1 MQEYRSAQASQD
13 LAHPQVAGDA
23 ADPIVPIDFSP
34 PDQQQKRVGFRLR
47 WPHILVVSFL
57 LLAGVSGWF
66 ILSARS
72 VYLEVTPLTASVEI
86 QTGFSLQIGQRY
98 LMLPGDYPVLL
109 RNEGYHDEQV
119 TLNVGTAQA
128 QNHPF
133 VLRELP
139 GLVSVEALGVSGAIS
154 GAVVQLDGAE
164 IGRTPLR
171 DLAIEPGEYT
181 LTIAADRYLPYSQ
194 SIKIEGRSTLNPVST
209 QLQQAWGEFSFSTTP
224 AGAEVLVDGQVLG
237 TTPYRAEILQGDHE
251 VTLKLAGHKA
261 WQDSLEV
268 VAGQTVELPAVALE
282 RADGLVFIRSQPSGA
297 NVTINGQFRGQ
308 TPVEVALPPGRS
320 HEIALFKSG
329 FDETTRTIETRP
341 DEEQDINVPLI
352 AITSAVTIIAE
363 PAGAQLFVDGE
374 PKGAAN
380 QRLELLAASQVIE
393 IRQEG
398 YVPYTSS
405 FTSRPGLEQELRV
418 TLKSLEEA
426 RLEAIRPVIT
436 TAAGQSLTLLYPGQ
450 FTMGASRREAGRRAN
465 EDLREVRLERPFY
478 LSPHEVNNIQ
488 FKRFKADHS
497 SGVLEGRTLDLDTQP
512 VVQVSWLDAA
522 LYCNWLSEQEGL
534 PLFYQVQDGQVAGF
548 DPEATGY
555 RLPTEAEWEWAA
567 RTDGNGN
574 TLRYP
579 WGEQLPPPAGAGNFA
594 DVSVSP
600 FMGQFL
606 VGYDDTFLGTA
617 PTGQFPVN
625 SRGMYDMAGNV
636 SEWVHDYYG
645 TLLSLSANVE
655 VDPVGPQSGAYHT
668 IKGSSWAH
676 SSITE
681 LRLSYRDFSD
691 TARNDLGFRIAR
703 YLEE

>member
-1 MQEYRSAQASQD
+1 MQEYRKDSAS
-13 LAHPQVAGDA
+13 PQVASDA
-23 ADPIVPIDFSP
+23 AEPIVPIDFSP
-34 PDQQQKRVGFRLR
+34 PDPHTKKAGFKLR
-47 WPHILVVSFL
+47 WPHILIAGFL
-57 LLAGVSGWF
+57 VLAGVSGWF

-86 QTGFSLQIGQRY
+86 QSGFSLQIGQRY

-119 TLNVGTAQA
+119 MLSVGTQQA

-139 GLVSVEALGVSGAIS
+139 GLVSVEALGVSGALG
-154 GAVVQLDGAE
+154 GAVVQLDGTE

-181 LTIAADRYLPYSQ
+181 LTIVADRYLPYSQ
-194 SIKIEGRSTLNPVST
+194 SIKVEGRSALNPVSA

-224 AGAEVLVDGQVLG
+224 AGAEVLIDGQVLG

-268 VAGQTVELPAVALE
+268 VAGQTVELPAVTLE

-352 AITSAVTIIAE
+352 PITSVVTIIAE
-363 PAGAQLFVDGE
+363 PADAQLFVDGE
-374 PKGAAN
+374 AKGAAN

-393 IRQEG
+393 IRQDG
-398 YVPYTSS
+398 YVPYTTS

-478 LSPHEVNNIQ
+478 LSPHEVSNAQ
-488 FKRFKADHS
+488 YKRFKADHS
-497 SGVLEGRTLDLDTQP
+497 SGVLEGRTLDLDNQP

-534 PLFYQVQDGQVAGF
+534 PLFYQVQDGQVTGF

-606 VGYDDTFLGTA
+606 VGYDDTYLGTA

-645 TLLSLSANVE
+645 TLLSLSSSVE
-655 VDPVGPQSGAYHT
+655 VDPVGPQTGAYHT